1 MYKVITLSIFLIL
14 PAYGQGLSVSPI
26 IKSAV
31 LPGWGEKALD
41 NKKRSRIFM
50 SLELTLWTLCI
61 GSYTYSNLEES
72 MYKTFAAEH
81 AGVSSDGKNHKF
93 WVDIGNYT
101 NLDQHNDEHLRWRLN
116 DELYSKEFDWSWDSK
131 RNMKKYENMRI
142 RSDLMDK
149 TGQYFIGGI
158 VLNHIVSTIN
168 ALYLH
173 RLNEKNNIKVQYSSD
188 KYGYKFNLILHL

>member
-1 MYKVITLSIFLIL
+1 MYKVITISIFLLL

-72 MYKTFAAEH
+72 MYKTFRLKRGASIYMMNKSKKIPKRA
-81 AGVSSDGKNHKF
+81 KF
-93 WVDIGNYT
+93 
-101 NLDQHNDEHLRWRLN
+101 
-116 DELYSKEFDWSWDSK
+116 S
-131 RNMKKYENMRI
+131 
-142 RSDLMDK
+142 
-149 TGQYFIGGI
+149 YFS
-158 VLNHIVSTIN
+158 L
-168 ALYLH
+168 
-173 RLNEKNNIKVQYSSD
+173 K
-188 KYGYKFNLILHL
+188 